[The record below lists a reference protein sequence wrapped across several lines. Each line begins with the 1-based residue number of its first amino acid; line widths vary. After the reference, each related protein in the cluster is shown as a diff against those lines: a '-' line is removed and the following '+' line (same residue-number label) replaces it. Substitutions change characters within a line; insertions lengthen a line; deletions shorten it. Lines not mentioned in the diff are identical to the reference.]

1 LGDVLKPLSLRIDSV
16 RFPSGI
22 VDFCVA
28 SCLNFLN
35 HNSHKRCDRTEGETV
50 SDSFLRLADV
60 QRRAPFSRSTIYL
73 MISRGEFPKQ
83 ISLGARAVGWLK
95 SEIDQWV
102 ESRIT
107 KAQ

>member
-1 LGDVLKPLSLRIDSV
+1 M
-16 RFPSGI
+16 
-22 VDFCVA
+22 
-28 SCLNFLN
+28 
-35 HNSHKRCDRTEGETV
+35 

-60 QRRAPFSRSTIYL
+60 QRHVPFSRSTIYL

-107 KAQ
+107 KRNEG

>member
-1 LGDVLKPLSLRIDSV
+1 
-16 RFPSGI
+16 
-22 VDFCVA
+22 
-28 SCLNFLN
+28 
-35 HNSHKRCDRTEGETV
+35 V

-60 QRRAPFSRSTIYL
+60 QRRVLFSRSTIYL

-102 ESRIT
+102 ESRIGRRD
-107 KAQ
+107 QEGSV

>member
-1 LGDVLKPLSLRIDSV
+1 M
-16 RFPSGI
+16 
-22 VDFCVA
+22 
-28 SCLNFLN
+28 
-35 HNSHKRCDRTEGETV
+35 

-60 QRRAPFSRSTIYL
+60 QRRVPFSRSAIYL

-102 ESRIT
+102 ESASQSAIRLDFEAERPSRFYRETSIYLIY
-107 KAQ
+107 KVNH